1 MQNPTFQQIG
11 NGKYLVREADAHHF
25 VSYHPDLV
33 GAPLMAARS
42 TIADKARAGER
53 MAPIAVMPPA
63 GAVARPAAGVSGKRG
78 PLKNRSV
85 SDRKM
90 LTDLGRE
97 ALGRETRLPS
107 AGLRHS
113 IPSYA
118 SYLRGIYAEVS
129 IKRRGGIGHG
139 TQSAA
144 CSYSFKHSCSNAN
157 IIISY

>member
-33 GAPLMAARS
+33 GAPLRATCS

-53 MAPIAVMPPA
+53 MAPIAVIPPA
-63 GAVARPAAGVSGKRG
+63 GAVARPEAGVKGKRG

-97 ALGRETRLPS
+97 ALGRETGGSKQDRTTQLFRGSKVWILDPS
-107 AGLRHS
+107 RHA
-113 IPSYA
+113 P
-118 SYLRGIYAEVS
+118 
-129 IKRRGGIGHG
+129 
-139 TQSAA
+139 
-144 CSYSFKHSCSNAN
+144 
-157 IIISY
+157 